1 MKYKIFKQRFLFPI
15 FIIMFFMLSFIS
27 VAHAVTP
34 TLSASTT
41 SDGDTVQLY
50 VTGDPN
56 SSVLLFYV
64 KTGQGQQI
72 ISIGNTNSSGTLTT
86 NVSSSNYGVATN
98 SSVYITT
105 GGVNGVQSP
114 TVSWPTVTGV
124 SNTNMVS
131 LSQTGLVLAV
141 GQSSTITASNLAS
154 SSLYLSNNT
163 SPIIANVNI
172 SGNQITVF
180 ANSYGST
187 VATLCLISNHSNCS
201 SVYVTVQNSN
211 AQPLSFNQN
220 SVSIYSG
227 QTISDQISGGT
238 GNYYVSN
245 NSSQNQGVV
254 TASISGSTVNLY
266 TTSTTGSSS
275 ITICSTDNSSCGI
288 INVTIGSG
296 SSSAVSFS
304 QSSPTVQVG
313 QSINVSIY
321 GPSGSLF
328 YVSSNSNPS
337 IIQPNLSGSTLSLLG
352 IASGTSTIS
361 ICAATN
367 NCGILTVTVSYN
379 SSTSGSTHPTLS
391 QDSLTLSVGQAQTIT
406 ISGGTMPYN
415 IISSSNNLFQS
426 TLNNNLLTIS
436 GTSIGSSAMN
446 VCSYSG
452 NCSTLSVNVVG
463 TTSSIT
469 SLPSGC
475 TSTSGYSQTTGVSC
489 GSGASSTVTIPAGCI
504 STTLYSPINGQ
515 FCPNYSYTP
524 PTTTT
529 TTTTTT
535 SSATSTSTT
544 TTFKFTK
551 PLKLGSTGAEVKE
564 LQQRLKDLGFYK
576 GKIDGGYG
584 ASTEKAVKAFQ
595 KAHKLKQLGNVG
607 PGTRTLLNK
616 E

>member
-1 MKYKIFKQRFLFPI
+1 MYMKHKIFKQHFLFPI
-15 FIIMFFMLSFIS
+15 FIIMFFMLSFVS

-34 TLSASTT
+34 TLSVSTT
-41 SDGDTVQLY
+41 SDGDTVQIY
-50 VTGDPN
+50 ATGDPN
-56 SSVLLFYV
+56 ASVLLFYV

-72 ISIGNTNSSGTLTT
+72 VSIGNTNSSGTLTT
-86 NVSSSNYGVATN
+86 NVSSSTYGVATN
-98 SSVYITT
+98 SLVYVTV
-105 GGVNGVQSP
+105 GGINGPQSP

-131 LSQTGLVLAV
+131 LSQTGLVLAM
-141 GQSSTITASNLAS
+141 GQSSTITASNLGS

-163 SPIIANVNI
+163 SPAIANVNI
-172 SGNQITVF
+172 SGNQVTVF

-201 SVYVTVQNSN
+201 SVYVTVQNSS
-211 AQPLSFNQN
+211 AQPLTFSQN

-227 QTISDQISGGT
+227 QTLSVQISGGSGT
-238 GNYYVSN
+238 YYVSN
-245 NSSQNQGVV
+245 NASQNQGVV
-254 TASISGSTVNLY
+254 GTSISGSTINLS

-296 SSSAVSFS
+296 STSAVSFS
-304 QSSPTVQVG
+304 QSSPTVQIG

-328 YVSSNSNPS
+328 YVSSNSSPS
-337 IIQPNLSGSTLSLLG
+337 IVQPNLSGGTLTLLG
-352 IASGTSTIS
+352 ITSGTSTIS

-379 SSTSGSTHPTLS
+379 SSTNGNTHPTLS
-391 QDSLTLSVGQAQTIT
+391 QDTLTLNVGQAQTIT
-406 ISGGTMPYN
+406 ISGGSMPYN
-415 IISSSNNLFQS
+415 IVSSSSNFFQPV
-426 TLNNNLLTIS
+426 LNNNLLTIT
-436 GTSIGSSAMN
+436 GISIGSSAMN

-452 NCSTLSVNVVG
+452 GCSTLSVNVVG
-463 TTSSIT
+463 TSSVT
-469 SLPSGC
+469 TLPTGC

-489 GSGASSTVTIPAGCI
+489 GGTSSPVVTIPAGCI
-504 STTLYSPINGQ
+504 STTQFSPVTGQ
-515 FCPNYSYTP
+515 SCPNYVYNPLVTTVTVTTP
-524 PTTTT
+524 STTTSPETTTT
-529 TTTTTT
+529 LQ
-535 SSATSTSTT
+535 
-544 TTFKFTK
+544 FTV
-551 PLKLGSTGAEVKE
+551 PLKLGSTGAEVKR
-564 LQQRLKDLGFYK
+564 LQQKLKDLGYYK

-584 ASTEKAVKAFQ
+584 VILEKAVKAFQ

-607 PGTRTLLNK
+607 PGTRALLNK